1 MKLVIFTRTGFH
13 HTSFIN
19 RLQERFEVACVVRE
33 SYPVSKRSRLLGS
46 IAGPLFKG
54 DGIHGVRNE
63 LFLRRFHKK
72 YSAGFRSHKALPEYL
87 GTGFDAVEEKRG
99 TNYLNVKCGGL
110 NSEEFVSFIG
120 EIGPDIIAVLGSS
133 VIKPKI
139 ISIPSVAMINLH
151 SGLSPYYRGVWSYGW
166 PIVNDE
172 PEYIGATVH
181 HVNAGIDTG
190 DIIYQTRPRLDESDD
205 LNTIFLKVIA
215 EGIELVC
222 DTVEQIQRA
231 GWIRSYRQP
240 RNGGR
245 LYRTRDF
252 TAYAARRCL
261 RNLKEGSIARYNANR
276 TAADSRLAL
285 FGFVPPRIFR

>member
-1 MKLVIFTRTGFH
+1 MRLVIFTRTGFH
-13 HTSFIN
+13 HTTFIN

-33 SYPVSKRSRLLGS
+33 SYPERKRSRLLGS
-46 IAGPLFKG
+46 IARPLFRG

-63 LFLRRFHKK
+63 LFLRNFHEK
-72 YSAGFRSHKALPEYL
+72 YSAGFSYHRALPEYL
-87 GTGFDAVEEKRG
+87 GKGFDAVKEKKG
-99 TNYLNVKCGGL
+99 TNYLFVKCGEV
-110 NSEEFVSFIG
+110 NSEEFASFIG
-120 EIGPDIIAVLGSS
+120 AVGPDIIAVLGSS
-133 VIKPKI
+133 VIKPGI

-172 PEYIGATVH
+172 PECIGATVH

-222 DTVEQIQRA
+222 DGIVLIQRA
-231 GWIRSYRQP
+231 GRVTSYRQP

-261 RNLKEGSIARYNANR
+261 RNLREGTIARYNANR

-285 FGFVPPRIFR
+285 FGYVPPKIFR